1 MTKFGP
7 IPFWISAPLIGATFG
22 LLLWWENH
30 RPLRRAV
37 EPKLTRNM
45 RNLTTGA
52 LSALTLRI
60 AEFPLII
67 PLSMLA
73 TSRGWGLLPRAN
85 LPLWLETTLAFV
97 LLDYTLYIWHVLTH
111 RAPWL
116 WRFHLVHHVD
126 LDLDAST
133 ALRFH
138 AGEMVISVA
147 WRAGQVI
154 LIGVSPFALSVW
166 QDGLLLN
173 ILFHHANVR
182 LPLEVERWL
191 NHLLVTPCM
200 HGIHHSTVRAET
212 DSNWSSGLTIW
223 DWLHGTL
230 RLHIPQDAITIGV
243 PAYQKPQEVSFAKI
257 MALPFVSQR
266 PTWRDEDGSEPV
278 RVALLG
284 TSAPLMD
291 LAQ

>member
-1 MTKFGP
+1 MIKFGS

-22 LLLWWENH
+22 ILLWWEWR

-37 EPKLTRNM
+37 ESKLRRNA
-45 RNLTTGA
+45 RNLSTA
-52 LSALTLRI
+52 AINVLTLRI
-60 AEFPLII
+60 VEFPLVV
-67 PLSMLA
+67 PLSMLV
-73 TSRGWGLLPRAN
+73 TSRGWGLLPQAN
-85 LPLWLETTLAFV
+85 LPLWLETALTFV

-111 RAPWL
+111 RVPRL
-116 WRFHLVHHVD
+116 WRFHVVHHVD

-166 QDGLLLN
+166 QVGLLLS

-182 LPLEVERWL
+182 LPIEIERWL
-191 NHLLVTPCM
+191 NSVLVTPRM

-230 RLHIPQDAITIGV
+230 RLDVPQEAITIGV
-243 PAYQKPQEVSFAKI
+243 PAYQKSQEVSFAKI
-257 MALPFVSQR
+257 VALPFVSQR
-266 PTWRDEDGSEPV
+266 PTWRDEDGSESV
-278 RVALLG
+278 RVTLQG
-284 TSAPLMD
+284 TPARLMN

>member
-1 MTKFGP
+1 MTQSAT
-7 IPFWISAPLIGATFG
+7 IPFWISAPLICATFG
-22 LLLWWENH
+22 ILLWWENH
-30 RPLRRAV
+30 RPLRRTV
-37 EPKLTRNM
+37 EPKLP
-45 RNLTTGA
+45 RNLRNLATGA

-60 AEFPLII
+60 AEVPLIF
-67 PLSMLA
+67 PLSMLV
-73 TSRGWGLLPRAN
+73 TSRKWGLLPQAN
-85 LPLWLETTLAFV
+85 LPLWLETTLAFI

-111 RAPWL
+111 RVPWL

-138 AGEMVISVA
+138 AGEMLISVA
-147 WRAGQVI
+147 WRAGQVT
-154 LIGVSPFALSVW
+154 LIGVSPLALSVW
-166 QDGLLLN
+166 QVGLLLN
-173 ILFHHANVR
+173 ILFHHSNVR

-191 NHLLVTPCM
+191 NHLLVTPRM

-230 RLHIPQDAITIGV
+230 RLNVPQDALTIGV
-243 PAYQKPQEVSFAKI
+243 PAYRKSQEISLAKI
-257 MALPFVSQR
+257 MTLPFVSQR
-266 PTWRDEDGSEPV
+266 PTWRNEDGSEPV
-278 RVALLG
+278 RAAPPG
-284 TSAPLMD
+284 TSAHLLD